1 MNINE
6 LNDAWIASGQKVSD
20 MDAKL
25 SALVMDD
32 SFDETKFKDL
42 KAKRDNE
49 ALRRDAIKDQLEIE
63 RMASKVMQTPD
74 KKLTPKEE
82 NLKDEFVNNFIG
94 MIKGIRK

>member
-32 SFDETKFKDL
+32 SFDEIGR
-42 KAKRDNE
+42 ASCR
-49 ALRRDAIKDQLEIE
+49 E
-63 RMASKVMQTPD
+63 RVSFCV
-74 KKLTPKEE
+74 
-82 NLKDEFVNNFIG
+82 
-94 MIKGIRK
+94 

>member
-42 KAKRDNE
+42 KAKRED
-49 ALRRDAIKDQLEIE
+49 
-63 RMASKVMQTPD
+63 
-74 KKLTPKEE
+74 
-82 NLKDEFVNNFIG
+82 
-94 MIKGIRK
+94 RKSVV